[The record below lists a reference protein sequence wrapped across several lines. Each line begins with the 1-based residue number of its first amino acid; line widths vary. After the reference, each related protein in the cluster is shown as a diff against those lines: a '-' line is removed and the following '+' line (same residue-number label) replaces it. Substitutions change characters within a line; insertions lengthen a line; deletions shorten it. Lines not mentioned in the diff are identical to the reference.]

1 MAKILIVD
9 DDIINSQLLVNK
21 LTSVGHS
28 VVHATDGEAARGNT
42 KEKYDLGLLD
52 IMMPR
57 VDGITLLAEFK
68 KGANKTTPVVIF
80 TNLFVEETKKK
91 CMDLGA
97 TEVLLKADFT
107 PQTIVER
114 IEKYVKKQ

>member
-1 MAKILIVD
+1 M
-9 DDIINSQLLVNK
+9 
-21 LTSVGHS
+21 
-28 VVHATDGEAARGNT
+28 
-42 KEKYDLGLLD
+42 KELKSLW
-52 IMMPR
+52 
-57 VDGITLLAEFK
+57 
-68 KGANKTTPVVIF
+68 
-80 TNLFVEETKKK
+80 EETKKK